1 MTMHISSHGI
11 ALIQNYEGL
20 RTTAYKPLKNESG
33 WTIGYGH
40 HGPDVNEH
48 SACTELEAERLLK
61 LDLEKVERQ
70 ITAALNAD
78 EIEVTQ
84 GMFDALCSLLFNL
97 SGKRTKDGR
106 QLTPIQTLISYKL
119 WAKMKKGDKYGAS
132 LEFLD
137 INKAGGV
144 VLPGLTKRR
153 QAEQKLFLS

>member
-40 HGPDVNEH
+40 HGPDVKPGRV
-48 SACTELEAERLLK
+48 CTEQWAYEQLK
-61 LDLEKVERQ
+61 RDLRQVEHQ
-70 ITAALNAD
+70 LISALNAD

-84 GMFDALCSLLFNL
+84 GQFDALCSLLFNL
-97 SGKRTKDGR
+97 SGGIRRLVKF
-106 QLTPIQTLISYKL
+106 KL
-119 WAKMKKGDKYGAS
+119 WAKLKAGDAEGAAH
-132 LEFLD
+132 EFLD

-144 VLPGLTKRR
+144 EVNGLTLRR
-153 QAEQKLFLS
+153 RAEARLFLS

>member
-1 MTMHISSHGI
+1 MKVSSHGI
-11 ALIQNYEGL
+11 ALIQNFEGL
-20 RTTAYKPLKNESG
+20 RTTAYKPVSSENG

-40 HGPDVNEH
+40 HGPDVKKD
-48 SACTELEAERLLK
+48 SICTEIEAEHILK
-61 LDLEKVERQ
+61 ADLEKVEKQ
-70 ITAALNAD
+70 VIAALNAD
-78 EIEVTQ
+78 ELEVTQ

-97 SGKRTKDGR
+97 SGKKTKDGR
-106 QLTPIQTLISYKL
+106 WLSPIQVLTGYKL
-119 WAKMKKGDKYGAS
+119 WAKMKKGDKYDAS

>member
-1 MTMHISSHGI
+1 MKVSSHGI
-11 ALIQNYEGL
+11 ALIQNFEGL
-20 RTTAYKPLKNESG
+20 RTTAYKPVSNENG

-40 HGPDVNEH
+40 HGPDVKKD
-48 SACTELEAERLLK
+48 SICTEIEAEHILK
-61 LDLEKVERQ
+61 ADLEKVEKQ
-70 ITAALNAD
+70 VIAALNAD
-78 EIEVTQ
+78 ELEVTQ

-97 SGKRTKDGR
+97 SGKKTKDGR
-106 QLTPIQTLISYKL
+106 WLSPIQVLTGYKL

-137 INKAGGV
+137 INKAGDV

>member
-1 MTMHISSHGI
+1 MKVSSHGI
-11 ALIQNYEGL
+11 ALIQNFEGL
-20 RTTAYKPLKNESG
+20 RTTAYKPVSSENG

-40 HGPDVNEH
+40 HGPDVKKD
-48 SACTELEAERLLK
+48 SICTEIEAEHILK
-61 LDLEKVERQ
+61 ADLERVEKQ
-70 ITAALNAD
+70 VIAALNAD
-78 EIEVTQ
+78 ELEVTQ

-97 SGKRTKDGR
+97 SGKKTKDGR
-106 QLTPIQTLISYKL
+106 WLSPIQVLTGYKL

>member
-1 MTMHISSHGI
+1 MKISSHAI
-11 ALIQNYEGL
+11 ALIQNFEGL
-20 RTTAYKPLKNESG
+20 RTTAYKPVSSENG

-40 HGPDVNEH
+40 HGPDVKKN
-48 SACTELEAERLLK
+48 SICTEIEAELILK
-61 LDLEKVERQ
+61 ADLEKVEKQ
-70 ITAALNAD
+70 VIAALNAD
-78 EIEVTQ
+78 ELEVTQ

-97 SGKRTKDGR
+97 SGKKTKDGR
-106 QLTPIQTLISYKL
+106 WLSPIQVLTGYKL

>member
-1 MTMHISSHGI
+1 MKISSHAI
-11 ALIQNYEGL
+11 ALIQNFEGL
-20 RTTAYKPLKNESG
+20 RTTAYKPVSSESG

-40 HGPDVNEH
+40 HGPDVKKN
-48 SACTELEAERLLK
+48 SICTEIEAEHLLK
-61 LDLEKVERQ
+61 SDLEKIERQ
-70 ITAALNAD
+70 VIAALNAD

-97 SGKRTKDGR
+97 SGKKTKDGR
-106 QLTPIQTLISYKL
+106 WLSPIQVLTGYKL

-144 VLPGLTKRR
+144 EVKGLTRRR

>member
-1 MTMHISSHGI
+1 MKISSHAI
-11 ALIQNYEGL
+11 ALIQNFEGL
-20 RTTAYKPLKNESG
+20 RTTAYKPVSSESG

-40 HGPDVNEH
+40 HGPDVKKN
-48 SACTELEAERLLK
+48 SICTEIEAEHLLK
-61 LDLEKVERQ
+61 SDLEKIERQ
-70 ITAALNAD
+70 VIAALNAD

-97 SGKRTKDGR
+97 SGKKTKDGR
-106 QLTPIQTLISYKL
+106 WLSPIQVLTGYNL
-119 WAKMKKGDKYGAS
+119 WDKMKKGDKYGAS

>member
-1 MTMHISSHGI
+1 MKVSSHGI
-11 ALIQNYEGL
+11 ALIQNFEGL
-20 RTTAYKPLKNESG
+20 RTTACKPVSSENG

-40 HGPDVNEH
+40 HGPDVKKD
-48 SACTELEAERLLK
+48 SICTEIEAEHILK
-61 LDLEKVERQ
+61 ADLEKVEKQ
-70 ITAALNAD
+70 VIAALNAD
-78 EIEVTQ
+78 ELEVTQ

-97 SGKRTKDGR
+97 SGKKTKDGR
-106 QLTPIQTLISYKL
+106 WLSPIQVLTGYKL